1 MRIARLAARQHAV
14 VGRRQLLALG
24 IGDDAIRH
32 RIGTGRLH
40 PLHRGVYAVGHEL
53 LLPDSR
59 HMAAVLA
66 CGTGA
71 VASHR
76 TAAALLGL
84 APSPSGDIEVTVLR
98 AGARSRRGLR
108 VHITRSFDPA
118 ETGKCKGIPCTGPAR
133 TLVDLAAVL
142 DRRRLRRALERSIE
156 LRILDGR
163 AMDAALGRANGRR
176 GTGVLREL
184 LADLHGEPAPVKNEL
199 ERLFLELVREA
210 GLPLPVVNAHVGT
223 YEVDFHWP
231 AARLIVE
238 TDGRETHDTPH
249 QFERDRRRDLE
260 LTLAGWHVIR
270 IGWRQVVHEP
280 ERVVGLLRLRL
291 EITSAGGG
299 QRAAHPRAV

>member
-1 MRIARLAARQHAV
+1 MRIAQLAARQHAV
-14 VGRRQLLALG
+14 VGRRQLLAMG

-32 RIGTGRLH
+32 RVRTGRLH
-40 PLHRGVYAVGHEL
+40 PLHRGVYAVGHNL

-59 HMAAVLA
+59 YMAAVLA
-66 CGTGA
+66 SGAGA

-76 TAAALLGL
+76 TAAAVLGL
-84 APSPSGDIEVTVLR
+84 APSPSGDLEVTVLR
-98 AGARSRRGLR
+98 AGGCFRRGLR
-108 VHITRSFDPA
+108 VHGTRSFDPSDV
-118 ETGKCKGIPCTGPAR
+118 GKCKAIPCTSPAR

-163 AMDAALGRANGRR
+163 AMDAALGRSNGRR

-184 LADLHGEPAPVKNEL
+184 LAGRYGAPAPVRTEI
-199 ERLFLELVREA
+199 ERLFFELVREA
-210 GLPLPVVNAHVGT
+210 GLPLPVVNAYVGP

-249 QFERDRRRDLE
+249 QFEEDRRRDLE
-260 LTLAGWHVIR
+260 LALAGWRVVR
-270 IGWRQVVHEP
+270 ISWRQVTREP
-280 ERVVGLLRLRL
+280 EAVVALLRSLLAPILR
-291 EITSAGGG
+291 
-299 QRAAHPRAV
+299 